1 MILGTGIDIVEIER
15 IRESI
20 HRYGDR
26 FTRRLFTPEE
36 VAYCR
41 DKAAWAVHFAGRY
54 AAKEA
59 VMKALQTGWAGGV
72 RWKDVAV
79 TRNER
84 GQPGVQLSGGAHA
97 RAQQMGITRW
107 HLSISHSEI
116 HAVATAIAEGQD

>member
-1 MILGTGIDIVEIER
+1 MILGTGIDIVEIQR

-20 HRYGDR
+20 GRYGER
-26 FTRRLFTPEE
+26 FTRRVFTPTEI
-36 VAYCR
+36 AYCEG
-41 DKAAWAVHFAGRY
+41 KAAWAVHFAGRY

-84 GQPGVQLSGGAHA
+84 GLPGVELSGGAQA
-97 RAQQMGITRW
+97 RAQQMGISRW
-107 HLSISHSEI
+107 HLSISHSDI
-116 HAVATAIAEGQD
+116 HAVAHAIAEG